1 LFRLKKGR
9 LNKETEIFDFVFI
22 PVQTAFII

>member
-1 LFRLKKGR
+1 LKKGR
-9 LNKETEIFDFVFI
+9 LNAKTEIFDFVFI